1 MVLTVA
7 ICSSVISDS
16 SSSVYFFDISDLS
29 DVAVGLDLQSR
40 PVEYKNF
47 QSATAIYR
55 IDMVPKAI

>member
-1 MVLTVA
+1 M
-7 ICSSVISDS
+7 
-16 SSSVYFFDISDLS
+16 SDLS

-40 PVEYKNF
+40 PVEYKDF